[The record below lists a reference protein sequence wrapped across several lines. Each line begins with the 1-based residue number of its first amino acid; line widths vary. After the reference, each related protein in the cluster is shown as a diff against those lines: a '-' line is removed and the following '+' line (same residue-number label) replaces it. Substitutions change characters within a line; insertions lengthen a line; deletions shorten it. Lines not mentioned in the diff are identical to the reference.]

1 MAHIL
6 PVLTWPNA
14 QNKVVKSFKYLR
26 IWWLKMKANHPVN
39 EKYIKYFPS
48 PQIHKA
54 VLIFTLVQV
63 RVVLEAHLK
72 ILFHSY
78 LLTYST
84 DVVEYVDM

>member
-1 MAHIL
+1 
-6 PVLTWPNA
+6 
-14 QNKVVKSFKYLR
+14 
-26 IWWLKMKANHPVN
+26 MKANHPVN